1 MALRVGESRA
11 GFETGLSVARVPS
24 FTAGRNVV
32 LFGATG
38 FIGRWT
44 TKELLDQ
51 GASVTAPLR
60 DPKAADELRGWF
72 RERGTNIGNL
82 QPIPVDFT
90 AQDLGISDRYL
101 SSMKQTVH
109 DDVINV
115 AGAYAFGMTN
125 AEATRANVE
134 SAEAVVRF
142 AARLPNLRRLVHLSG
157 YRVGGQDP
165 TTLPW
170 SSAKRR
176 RLYSRLGAYEA
187 SKVEGDAVVQ
197 ATADRLNVPLTVV
210 NPATVTG
217 HSITGETNQ
226 VLGLASTLQQLWQGN
241 LRAMAGGPATFVP
254 VVPVDYLARFLALVP
269 TVHAAEGKSYWVLDD
284 NTPSLPDLLA
294 SLGNHYQVKVPRLRV
309 PVGIVKIL
317 PAGLSGI
324 EPETLSFLSSD
335 RYPTGP
341 ARELAI
347 QHGLEFPDTITSLK
361 RWADYLSSHHFH
373 PTPRRPVRPRQR
385 DCHPIGD
392 DSLTSMDVSLAA
404 NSSEH
409 EHCRHIS
416 PIASATTPM
425 KDDQ

>member
-1 MALRVGESRA
+1 MVLQVGERRA
-11 GFETGLSVARVPS
+11 GLQPEPSSACVPS
-24 FTAGRNVV
+24 ATTSRKVV

-44 TKELLDQ
+44 TKELLDL

-60 DPKAADELRGWF
+60 DPKAADELSGWF
-72 RERGTNIGNL
+72 REHGTSIENL
-82 QPIPVDFT
+82 QFIPVDFH
-90 AQDLGISDRYL
+90 ARDLGISDGSL
-101 SSMKQTVH
+101 SSVMQGAPG
-109 DDVINV
+109 DVINV
-115 AGAYAFGMTN
+115 AGAYAFGMPNT
-125 AEATRANVE
+125 EATRANVE
-134 SAEAVVRF
+134 SAEAIVRL

-165 TTLPW
+165 STLPW
-170 SSAKRR
+170 SDAKRR

-226 VLGLASTLQQLWQGN
+226 VLGLANTLLQLWRGD

-254 VVPVDYLARFLALVP
+254 VVPVDYLARFLAMVP

-294 SLGNHYQVKVPRLRV
+294 LLGNHYRVRVPRLRV
-309 PVGIVKIL
+309 PVGIVKML
-317 PAGLSGI
+317 PASLSGI
-324 EPETLSFLSSD
+324 EPETLSFLSTN
-335 RYPTGP
+335 RYPSGT
-341 ARELAI
+341 ARELAQ

-361 RWADYLSSHHFH
+361 RWADYLAEHHFTVKVTS
-373 PTPRRPVRPRQR
+373 TP
-385 DCHPIGD
+385 
-392 DSLTSMDVSLAA
+392 
-404 NSSEH
+404 
-409 EHCRHIS
+409 
-416 PIASATTPM
+416 
-425 KDDQ
+425 KF

>member
-1 MALRVGESRA
+1 M
-11 GFETGLSVARVPS
+11 
-24 FTAGRNVV
+24 
-32 LFGATG
+32 
-38 FIGRWT
+38 
-44 TKELLDQ
+44 
-51 GASVTAPLR
+51 TAPLR

-72 RERGTNIGNL
+72 RERGTSIGNL
-82 QPIPVDFT
+82 QLIPVDFNT
-90 AQDLGISDRYL
+90 RDLGISDGPL
-101 SSMKQTVH
+101 TSMKQGAH
-109 DDVINV
+109 DVINA

-125 AEATRANVE
+125 TEATKTNVE

-170 SSAKRR
+170 SYTKRR

-226 VLGLASTLQQLWQGN
+226 VLGLASTLQQLWQGK

-269 TVHAAEGKSYWVLDD
+269 TIRAAEGKSYWVLDD
-284 NTPSLPDLLA
+284 KTPPLPELLT

-309 PVGIVKIL
+309 PVSIVKIL
-317 PAGLSGI
+317 PARLSGI

-361 RWADYLSSHHFH
+361 RWADYLAAHHFH
-373 PTPRRPVRPRQR
+373 PQSEEEARIPPPGRP
-385 DCHPIGD
+385 
-392 DSLTSMDVSLAA
+392 
-404 NSSEH
+404 
-409 EHCRHIS
+409 IS
-416 PIASATTPM
+416 WALLETRTTWREF
-425 KDDQ
+425 

>member
-1 MALRVGESRA
+1 MALQVGERRA
-11 GFETGLSVARVPS
+11 GLRPEPSSPRVPS
-24 FTAGRNVV
+24 VTSSRKVV

-44 TKELLDQ
+44 TGELLDQ

-60 DPKAADELRGWF
+60 DPKAADVLRGWF
-72 RERGTNIGNL
+72 RERGTSIENL
-82 QPIPVDFT
+82 QFIPVDFHVR
-90 AQDLGISDRYL
+90 DLGISEGSL
-101 SSMKQTVH
+101 SFVRQGAPG
-109 DDVINV
+109 DVINV

-125 AEATRANVE
+125 TEATRANVE

-170 SSAKRR
+170 SDAKRR

-226 VLGLASTLQQLWQGN
+226 VLGLASTLQQLWRGD
-241 LRAMAGGPATFVP
+241 LRAMAGGPATF
-254 VVPVDYLARFLALVP
+254 VPVDYLARFLALVP
-269 TVHAAEGKSYWVLDD
+269 TVHATEGKSYWVLDD

-294 SLGNHYQVKVPRLRV
+294 LLGNHYRVRVPRLRV
-309 PVGIVKIL
+309 PVGVVKML
-317 PAGLSGI
+317 PASLSGV
-324 EPETLSFLSSD
+324 EPETLSFLSSN
-335 RYPTGP
+335 RYPSGT
-341 ARELAI
+341 ARELAQ

-361 RWADYLSSHHFH
+361 RWADYLAAHHF
-373 PTPRRPVRPRQR
+373 RRKQ
-385 DCHPIGD
+385 
-392 DSLTSMDVSLAA
+392 
-404 NSSEH
+404 
-409 EHCRHIS
+409 
-416 PIASATTPM
+416 
-425 KDDQ
+425 